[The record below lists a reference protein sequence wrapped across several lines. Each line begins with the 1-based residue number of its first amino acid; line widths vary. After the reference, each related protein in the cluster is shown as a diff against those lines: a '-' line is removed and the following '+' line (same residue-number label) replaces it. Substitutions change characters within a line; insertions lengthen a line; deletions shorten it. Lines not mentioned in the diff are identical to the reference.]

1 MPVMCMVLNLGSEF
15 CSFSLKVSTM
25 DFPAGID
32 KDAAVQFLS
41 AKVDSNL
48 TRILQ
53 EADVPIELQYN
64 LCQSFKTV
72 RRFSTYED
80 ERAKVREALKNDF
93 RVDGATSLAHRAAVA
108 AVISAWEACQQFAV
122 KEQELK
128 AEARV
133 LGVPRPIT
141 QTDRAAMRTSFVAAH
156 GSIEDSLE
164 PSDDYLSAKA
174 EELESHEPSA
184 SPLNEVTSKR
194 STKTLGIQ
202 TSIDAGG
209 QIRIVRNK
217 QKGSLPQGTE
227 ELRTTLRIE
236 ANMWCFLAAKFR
248 NREML
253 RGMSPACWDDY
264 VNFLL
269 GDKCY
274 LMKIHGGKGNEA
286 TPLRPPWHILINF
299 EHELRREAVKRAHN
313 ENRPLKDTLPEV
325 CKDSELKERY
335 FTSPIALQPRALKIG
350 NKRPWE
356 PKGAPWYKGKG
367 KGWQEGIPV
376 PDPAWKWL
384 RKESK
389 GKQQKGKGSKGKA
402 SSSKSGHGL
411 TDRTPDGREICFAFN
426 AQGCDGSCGRIHVCR
441 VKGCNEAHAM
451 WQHFQKLSISSEGK
465 NSAAMGN

>member
-1 MPVMCMVLNLGSEF
+1 M
-15 CSFSLKVSTM
+15 
-25 DFPAGID
+25 
-32 KDAAVQFLS
+32 
-41 AKVDSNL
+41 
-48 TRILQ
+48 
-53 EADVPIELQYN
+53 
-64 LCQSFKTV
+64 
-72 RRFSTYED
+72 
-80 ERAKVREALKNDF
+80 
-93 RVDGATSLAHRAAVA
+93 
-108 AVISAWEACQQFAV
+108 
-122 KEQELK
+122 
-128 AEARV
+128 

-141 QTDRAAMRTSFVAAH
+141 QTDRAAMRASFVAAH

-164 PSDDYLSAKA
+164 PSDEYLSAKA

-209 QIRIVRNK
+209 QIRIVRDK

-313 ENRPLKDTLPEV
+313 ENRPLKETLPEV

-335 FTSPIALQPRALKIG
+335 FTSPIA
-350 NKRPWE
+350 RPWRWATSVLGSRRARLGTRAKAE
-356 PKGAPWYKGKG
+356 AGRKAFQSPTRLGNGCARMAKASNEGQRQQG
-367 KGWQEGIPV
+367 EGI
-376 PDPAWKWL
+376 L
-384 RKESK
+384 
-389 GKQQKGKGSKGKA
+389 
-402 SSSKSGHGL
+402 
-411 TDRTPDGREICFAFN
+411 F
-426 AQGCDGSCGRIHVCR
+426 
-441 VKGCNEAHAM
+441 
-451 WQHFQKLSISSEGK
+451 
-465 NSAAMGN
+465 

>member
-1 MPVMCMVLNLGSEF
+1 MLCVVLSLGYEF
-15 CSFSLKVSTM
+15 CSFSLKVTTM
-25 DFPAGID
+25 DFPAGIT

-48 TRILQ
+48 THILQ

-72 RRFSTYED
+72 RRFSTHED

-93 RVDGATSLAHRAAVA
+93 NVDGATSLAHRAAVA

-141 QTDRAAMRTSFVAAH
+141 QTDRAAMRASFVAAH

-164 PSDDYLSAKA
+164 PSDEYLSAKA

-227 ELRTTLRIE
+227 ELRTALRIE

-264 VNFLL
+264 VNYLL

-286 TPLRPPWHILINF
+286 APLRPPWHILINF
-299 EHELRREAVKRAHN
+299 EHELRREAVKRARN

-325 CKDSELKERY
+325 RRGISRAPSHCSPGPSRWA
-335 FTSPIALQPRALKIG
+335 TSVLGSRRARPGAKAKAKAGRRASSPRPGLEMA
-350 NKRPWE
+350 
-356 PKGAPWYKGKG
+356 AQ
-367 KGWQEGIPV
+367 GWQRQATE
-376 PDPAWKWL
+376 
-384 RKESK
+384 R
-389 GKQQKGKGSKGKA
+389 
-402 SSSKSGHGL
+402 
-411 TDRTPDGREICFAFN
+411 RTPDGREICFAFN

-441 VKGCNEAHAM
+441 VKGCNEPRAM
-451 WQHFQKLSISSEGK
+451 WQHFQKLSIGSKGK
-465 NSAAMGN
+465 NTAATGN